1 MARRDGARAANARS
15 KRHSCAKRARPG
27 IGGQQQL
34 PEHAAADLQ
43 QPGAEHRL
51 RRLHAGIAAPYLGRL
66 LPGER
71 VAEPL
76 MPSVPEGAPV
86 PAAGLAS
93 QIASLT
99 STIRSA
105 SDANSW

>member
-1 MARRDGARAANARS
+1 VPVPAVRAWTPVA
-15 KRHSCAKRARPG
+15 G
-27 IGGQQQL
+27 IGGQQL
-34 PEHAAADLQ
+34 PQHAGPEFQ
-43 QPGAEHRL
+43 QPGAE
-51 RRLHAGIAAPYLGRL
+51 RRLGRFQAGTAAQSPGCLRGQPPYLCCL
-66 LPGER
+66 FPGER

-76 MPSVPEGAPV
+76 FSPSVPEGAPV

-105 SDANSW
+105 SDANSR

>member
-1 MARRDGARAANARS
+1 MPQPSFSSPARS
-15 KRHSCAKRARPG
+15 TASAASRPASPQPRALAASADSRP
-27 IGGQQQL
+27 IS
-34 PEHAAADLQ
+34 AAFSA
-43 QPGAEHRL
+43 
-51 RRLHAGIAAPYLGRL
+51 
-66 LPGER
+66 GER

-76 MPSVPEGAPV
+76 FSPSGAEGASV